1 MFPQPRNVVA
11 CLPFLTHPRFIKFNA
26 SETTGLDW
34 LSSFLRALRS
44 SLRSPA
50 TLEDL
55 KLCCAV
61 KEYDLNTI
69 LIDGNASDI
78 WAELDGLVAD
88 PLYAHLRRVDIIVE
102 VLGNEVDIDNIN
114 ARVHGIL
121 PQLLPLLSSKGI
133 LHVQVDED
141 Y

>member
-1 MFPQPRNVVA
+1 MA
-11 CLPFLTHPRFIKFNA
+11 WLPFLTHPRFIEFNA
-26 SETTGLDW
+26 SKTEGLDW

-61 KEYDLNTI
+61 SHHSMDTI
-69 LIDGNASDI
+69 LTDGNASDV
-78 WAELDGLVAD
+78 WADLDSLVAD
-88 PLYAHLRRVDIIVE
+88 PLYARLRRVGVVVE
-102 VLGNEVDIDNIN
+102 VFGNEVDIDNIN
-114 ARVHGIL
+114 ARVYGAL
-121 PQLLPLLSSKGI
+121 PQLLPLLYSKGI
-133 LHVQVDED
+133 LHIQVEEN